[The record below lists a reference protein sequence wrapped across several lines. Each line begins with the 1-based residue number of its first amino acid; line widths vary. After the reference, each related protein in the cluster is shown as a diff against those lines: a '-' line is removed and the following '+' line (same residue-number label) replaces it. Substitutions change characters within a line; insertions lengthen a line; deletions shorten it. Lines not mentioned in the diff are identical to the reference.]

1 MIKGEIIINFNRMR
15 FDLQRFADAGSV
27 VNATVAYVNS
37 STGNQTAF
45 SGANTLAPEM
55 KDYYNNELLENYR
68 VKQIFTQFGRRHTL
82 PARHKGV
89 SEFRKVNAFNT
100 ASLLTEGAVPA
111 GQKMGFTTVQ
121 ATVNQ
126 YGTYISIS
134 DKLEL
139 RAVDDVIEVATKE
152 MASSMHQT
160 MEKLARDG
168 LLTGTNVLYCDNID
182 PKTGEVL
189 STPTSCAEMEAGGV
203 SRTATATKGASTG
216 ITAVTVTA
224 ATFAAKVDD
233 QSGKYE
239 FVYAS
244 SGTAWKLNGNT
255 VTLSDYGISVTGTPA
270 NNDTITVVL
279 KVSRPISLLTPNM
292 VSKAADILIKANA
305 PMIDGSYVAVIHPSV
320 AGDLRRCPDWI
331 SINQYNASRNIF
343 NGEIGELHGVR
354 FIVDTY
360 APVLG
365 RAALNAANDDEYVNK
380 ERGRTYATYFLGLDG
395 YAIIDPE
402 GGHAEMIVHDK
413 DEIGGPLNQYS
424 TIGYKFETNGAT
436 ILYPERVL
444 RVMSCSTYSAT
455 DTTN

>member
-139 RAVDDVIEVATKE
+139 RAG
-152 MASSMHQT
+152 
-160 MEKLARDG
+160 G
-168 LLTGTNVLYCDNID
+168 L
-182 PKTGEVL
+182 P
-189 STPTSCAEMEAGGV
+189 PAGGAQPG
-203 SRTATATKGASTG
+203 RAET
-216 ITAVTVTA
+216 
-224 ATFAAKVDD
+224 
-233 QSGKYE
+233 E
-239 FVYAS
+239 
-244 SGTAWKLNGNT
+244 NGNDPLREAEIR
-255 VTLSDYGISVTGTPA
+255 LSGQSPPCGRSA
-270 NNDTITVVL
+270 C
-279 KVSRPISLLTPNM
+279 
-292 VSKAADILIKANA
+292 AARH
-305 PMIDGSYVAVIHPSV
+305 S
-320 AGDLRRCPDWI
+320 
-331 SINQYNASRNIF
+331 
-343 NGEIGELHGVR
+343 
-354 FIVDTY
+354 
-360 APVLG
+360 
-365 RAALNAANDDEYVNK
+365 
-380 ERGRTYATYFLGLDG
+380 
-395 YAIIDPE
+395 
-402 GGHAEMIVHDK
+402 
-413 DEIGGPLNQYS
+413 
-424 TIGYKFETNGAT
+424 
-436 ILYPERVL
+436 
-444 RVMSCSTYSAT
+444 
-455 DTTN
+455 